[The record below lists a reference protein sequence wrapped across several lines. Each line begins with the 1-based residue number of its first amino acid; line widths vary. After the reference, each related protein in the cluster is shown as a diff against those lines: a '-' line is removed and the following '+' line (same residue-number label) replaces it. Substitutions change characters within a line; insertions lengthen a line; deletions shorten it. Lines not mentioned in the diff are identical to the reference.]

1 MRESALGYAALNV
14 DHYRPLING
23 EKVFDSEKTFIR
35 AWKKPDNPVKGT
47 LPYFNGISIFFN
59 DVIDKNCRQIS
70 FGRNDALE
78 IARKI
83 IDFFEPKQTEGATK

>member
-1 MRESALGYAALNV
+1 MRESEIGYAAFSV

-23 EKVFDSEKTFIR
+23 EKIFGSEKTFIR
-35 AWKKPDNPVKGT
+35 AWKKPDNPVKGP
-47 LPYFNGISIFFN
+47 LPCLDGIYIFFN

-70 FGRNDALE
+70 FKRNDALE

-83 IDFFEPKQTEGATK
+83 IDFFEPKQTEGATE